1 MAAMENLAK
10 RLEGSIVVLEPFGE
24 EHVEELWEA
33 AQAPEI
39 WTWLAN
45 VNERETFDR
54 WIELTRE
61 AAQSG
66 REGTFVTR
74 SAGSGRVIGSS
85 RYLNVRP
92 ADRVVEIG
100 WTWLN
105 PSAWRSGANVEA
117 KLLMMSHAFETLGC
131 VRVEFKTDAR
141 NERSRAA
148 LSALPARFE
157 GVLRNHMTVPGVG
170 LRDSAYFSVID
181 SEWPAVK
188 ANLERRLA
196 RGGRPAEPPQ
206 PGRGLSLRYAGA
218 VEDLDALEPVWN
230 ALQDHHAE
238 ITPELGSGTPPRP
251 PAEAWRIRRSKYERW
266 LRDPDTFFVVAEA
279 DGKPA
284 GYACVTIGMPYASWA
299 TGDRLAELETLS
311 VLADQRGKGI
321 GASLLE
327 AVWKRLAELG
337 VEEMAITTT
346 VTNVDAQRFYQRH
359 GFSQRF
365 VVYYGKS
372 PGSSEPDQAA
382 EG

>member
-1 MAAMENLAK
+1 VENLTA

-24 EHVEELWEA
+24 EHLEELWEA

-39 WTWLAN
+39 WTWLADLSRR
-45 VNERETFDR
+45 ERFDL

-61 AAQSG
+61 AARSG
-66 REGTFVTR
+66 REGPFATR
-74 SAGSGRVIGSS
+74 DVRSGKIVGSS

-117 KLLMMSHAFETLGC
+117 KLLMLRHAFEALDC

-148 LSALPARFE
+148 LAALPARFE
-157 GVLRNHMTVPGVG
+157 GVLRNHMTVPDVG

-181 SEWPAVK
+181 SEWPAVE

-196 RGGRPAEPPQ
+196 RGGRPQEASTR
-206 PGRGLSLRYAGA
+206 GRGPSLRCAA
-218 VEDLDALEPVWN
+218 TTEELASLEPVWN
-230 ALQDHHAE
+230 ALQAHHSE
-238 ITPELGSGTPPRP
+238 ITPDLGPRTPKRDLPD
-251 PAEAWRIRRSKYERW
+251 AWRIRRSKYERW
-266 LRDPDTFFVVAEA
+266 LSDPDTFFVVAEA
-279 DGKPA
+279 DGEPV
-284 GYACVTIGMPYASWA
+284 GYAFVTIGSPYAGWA

-311 VLADQRGKGI
+311 VLASHRGEGV
-321 GASLLE
+321 GAALLD

-337 VEEMAITTT
+337 VEDMAITTT
-346 VTNVDAQRFYQRH
+346 ATNVDAQRFYERH

-365 VVYYGKS
+365 AVYYGKS
-372 PGSSEPDQAA
+372 PLRGSS
-382 EG
+382 